1 MVFIVWGTVMPIY
14 EYRCGACGYQ
24 KEFLQRMS
32 DAPLTACPKCGK
44 RGFKKLVSA
53 AGFQLKGTGWYA
65 TDFKNAGAKPAA
77 KQDKSETTQDKSAAK
92 QDKSETTQDKSEA
105 KQDKSETKQD
115 KSKTKQDKSAA
126 NPGNESSK
134 TDASAAPAP
143 ARPAASR

>member
-1 MVFIVWGTVMPIY
+1 MPIY

-24 KEFLQRMS
+24 KEFLQRIS

-44 RGFKKLVSA
+44 RGFKKLMSA

-65 TDFKNAGAKPAA
+65 TDFKNTGAKPAA
-77 KQDKSETTQDKSAAK
+77 KQDQSETKQGKPETK
-92 QDKSETTQDKSEA
+92 QDKSETTQGKPET

-115 KSKTKQDKSAA
+115 KPAA
-126 NPGNESSK
+126 NPGKESSK

-143 ARPAASR
+143 ARPAASS